1 MRGLLSCSHGG
12 EDVSETSLLLVEER
26 SERDDDLKE
35 MAVKMEGCST
45 VKQGRVSCVED
56 WNSVR
61 CFKNTVRFIISHN
74 QIIISLV
81 FPSGFFQG
89 WGPKYLCQMCMIF
102 CVLFRCC

>member
-26 SERDDDLKE
+26 SERDDDR
-35 MAVKMEGCST
+35 EGDGC
-45 VKQGRVSCVED
+45 ED

-61 CFKNTVRFIISHN
+61 CSKNTVRFIISHN
-74 QIIISLV
+74 QIIVSLV

-89 WGPKYLCQMCMIF
+89 QGPKISVSNVYDFLCSF
-102 CVLFRCC
+102 PLLLS